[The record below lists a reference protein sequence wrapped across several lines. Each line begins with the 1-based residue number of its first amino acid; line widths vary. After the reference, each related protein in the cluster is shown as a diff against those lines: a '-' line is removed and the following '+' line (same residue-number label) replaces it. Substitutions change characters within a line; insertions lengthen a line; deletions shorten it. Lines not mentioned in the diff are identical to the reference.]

1 MADDLE
7 AIEGDLTRIIE
18 LENSVFIDRYRY
30 LGEINLTFSYPIMHR
45 RDERQQAAIARQQTG
60 NQPWASI
67 NEARVRTG
75 EKPLDPTRFPFADEP
90 LINTKDGPVPMSIWQ
105 ERIAGPAAS
114 E

>member
-1 MADDLE
+1 
-7 AIEGDLTRIIE
+7 
-18 LENSVFIDRYRY
+18 
-30 LGEINLTFSYPIMHR
+30 MHR

-75 EKPLDPTRFPFADEP
+75 EKPLDAARFPFADEP

-105 ERIAGPAAS
+105 ETIVKPAAS